1 MSGHCEIFE
10 HHINIIR
17 QLTQVL
23 VKYDIMIQQLTE
35 MDDNDE
41 TKRSKHA
48 IEIEFFKDI
57 QKDLNKQIGEHE
69 GLCFIISK
77 LSTIGGNNT
86 DKLLSYDN
94 NK

>member
-1 MSGHCEIFE
+1 
-10 HHINIIR
+10 
-17 QLTQVL
+17 
-23 VKYDIMIQQLTE
+23 MIQQLTE

-94 NK
+94 DK